1 MVIRAMASSSN
12 ASGNTTPVQPTE
24 KLIKINH
31 TVWYAQVRAALR
43 GAKLMGYL
51 TGETKLPLTEISKIG
66 DYSKEV
72 KTGDERV
79 LIIPNLDHEDWDAM
93 DQQVLSYLL
102 ASLSKDILT
111 HVASCA
117 TSAKAWAAIQ
127 DVFASQAHA
136 WTVNTRLALGTTR
149 KGNLSITKY
158 FSKMKALGDEMV
170 EAGRSLDDDKLIEYI
185 IIGLD
190 EEYTPFVSTICART
204 GFISL
209 SECYSQLLTFE
220 THTGLLQ
227 DGQNRS
233 SNSAT
238 RGGFR
243 G

>member
-1 MVIRAMASSSN
+1 MASSSN

-31 TVWYAQVRAALR
+31 TVWYAQVHAALR

-51 TGETKLPLTEISKIG
+51 TGETKPPLTEISKIS

-102 ASLSKDILT
+102 TSLSKDILT

-127 DVFASQAHA
+127 DVFASQARA
-136 WTVNTRLALGTTR
+136 RTMNTWLALGTTR

-170 EAGRSLDDDKLIEYI
+170 VAGRSLDDDKLIEYI
-185 IIGLD
+185 IVGLD
-190 EEYTPFVSTICART
+190 EEYTPFMSTICART
-204 GFISL
+204 GSISL
-209 SECYSQLLTFE
+209 SECYSHLLTFE

-233 SNSAT
+233 SNSTT